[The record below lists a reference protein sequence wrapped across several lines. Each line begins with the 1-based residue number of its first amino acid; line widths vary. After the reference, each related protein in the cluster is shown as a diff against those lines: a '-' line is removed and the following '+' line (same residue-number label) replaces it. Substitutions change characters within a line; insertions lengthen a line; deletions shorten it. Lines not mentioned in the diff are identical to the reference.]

1 MFEFI
6 LIANCHKLMQ
16 KHKPLM
22 KSYEI
27 FTQVFQIDLIS
38 IHHIVI
44 KCQNTKQTI
53 AKGQLHP
60 KLNFCFD
67 FKFYKAILI
76 QEFQDKITIHNY
88 LDFASKSLLTSH
100 IKDLSRNIFRR
111 KKKIY
116 KLSTGVRER
125 KKKANHWISACNCL
139 PLEDCCQDDK
149 KP

>member
-1 MFEFI
+1 MSKYKTNNF
-6 LIANCHKLMQ
+6 
-16 KHKPLM
+16 
-22 KSYEI
+22 
-27 FTQVFQIDLIS
+27 
-38 IHHIVI
+38 
-44 KCQNTKQTI
+44 

-76 QEFQDKITIHNY
+76 QEFQDKITIHNC

-116 KLSTGVRER
+116 KLSTGDSTRE
-125 KKKANHWISACNCL
+125 KKESK
-139 PLEDCCQDDK
+139 PLDLCM
-149 KP
+149 